1 MSADSTQP
9 SDTQTND
16 EHTPSAADAGRMPTA
31 EEEAVADENA
41 KDVDLDAVE
50 TEYRDMTE
58 KGANVKGEGEI
69 P

>member
-1 MSADSTQP
+1 MPADITEP
-9 SDTQTND
+9 ND
-16 EHTPSAADAGRMPTA
+16 DHTPSIVDAGPMPTA
-31 EEEAVADENA
+31 EQEAIADENA

-58 KGANVKGEGEI
+58 KGANVKGEGAI